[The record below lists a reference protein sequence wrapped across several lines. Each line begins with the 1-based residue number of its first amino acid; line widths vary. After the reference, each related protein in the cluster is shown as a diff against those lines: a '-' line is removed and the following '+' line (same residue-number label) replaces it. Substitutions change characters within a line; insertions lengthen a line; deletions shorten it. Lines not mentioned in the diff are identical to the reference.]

1 MSKKYV
7 ALYERLLGE
16 IQTGAYSAG
25 AKLPTEQQIA
35 KAHNISRQTV
45 RQSLKMLEDEGFIR
59 RTQGS
64 GSYVTD
70 KLFMSKRCM
79 RVIVITS
86 YIGDYIFPSIL
97 RGIEE
102 VTSAKR
108 YEMVLY
114 ATRNSIAREREI
126 LESLSPDTFDG
137 IIVEGTRTALPNP
150 NLPFYHALREKGIP
164 LVFFNGYY
172 QALFEKVYSKTVY
185 VVADDYRGA
194 YELTRTLVAEGH
206 REIGGIFKGDD
217 IQGLHRFSGYIDALA
232 HNGAGMADESVLWFN
247 TETKFSIERM
257 LEESKLL
264 ERCTALVCYNDEIA
278 QQVLAALRTRR
289 GSVSSIRS
297 FDGTLTQHGEYDFRS
312 LRHPK
317 EALGRIAAEK
327 LLNLIDNV
335 HEESVV
341 LSWEN

>member
-1 MSKKYV
+1 M
-7 ALYERLLGE
+7 
-16 IQTGAYSAG
+16 
-25 AKLPTEQQIA
+25 
-35 KAHNISRQTV
+35 
-45 RQSLKMLEDEGFIR
+45 RQSLKMLEDEGVIR

-64 GSYVTD
+64 GSFVTD
-70 KLFMSKRCM
+70 KVFARKRCM
-79 RVIVITS
+79 RIVVITS

-102 VTSAKR
+102 VISAKR

-126 LESLSPDTFDG
+126 VESLSTDAFDG

-150 NLPFYHALREKGIP
+150 NLSFYHALREKGVP
-164 LVFFNGYY
+164 VVFFNGYY
-172 QALFEKVYSKTVY
+172 KALFENSHNKTVY

-194 YELTRTLVAEGH
+194 YELTQTLLAEGH

-232 HNGAGMADESVLWFN
+232 QNGAGIADESVLWFN
-247 TETKFSIERM
+247 TETKFLIERM
-257 LEESKLL
+257 LEQSKLL

-278 QQVLAALRTRR
+278 EQVLALLRTQQ
-289 GSVSSIRS
+289 GSVRSIRS
-297 FDGTLTQHGEYDFRS
+297 FDGTLLQQGTYDFRS

-317 EALGRIAAEK
+317 ETLGRIAAEK
-327 LLNLIDNV
+327 LLNLLNNV

-341 LSWEN
+341 LNWEG